1 MILGGMRVLGAEMIA
16 ALLFMAFVLVLGII
30 ASGARWRA
38 VREAMDENKEGE
50 RLEAYIDRRLL
61 DETKE
66 NMTTKR
72 E

>member
-1 MILGGMRVLGAEMIA
+1 MSMIIA

-30 ASGARWRA
+30 ASRTRWRA
-38 VREAMDENKEGE
+38 VREAMDEDKEGA

>member
-1 MILGGMRVLGAEMIA
+1 MRMIVA
-16 ALLFMAFVLVLGII
+16 ALLFTAFVLVLAII
-30 ASGARWRA
+30 ASRARWRA

-50 RLEAYIDRRLL
+50 RLEAYVDRRLL

>member
-1 MILGGMRVLGAEMIA
+1 MRMIVA
-16 ALLFMAFVLVLGII
+16 ALLFTAFVLVLAII
-30 ASGARWRA
+30 ASRARWCA

-50 RLEAYIDRRLL
+50 RLEAYVDRRLL

>member
-1 MILGGMRVLGAEMIA
+1 MRMIVA
-16 ALLFMAFVLVLGII
+16 ALLFTAFVLVLAII
-30 ASGARWRA
+30 ASRARWRA
-38 VREAMDENKEGE
+38 VREAMHENKEGE
-50 RLEAYIDRRLL
+50 RLEAYVDRRLL